1 MPNDLIME
9 IKDLKLTLNDQE
21 ILKGISFDIKKGEV
35 ISIIGSSGSGKTTLL
50 RCLNRLNELTS
61 GSIMFDGVDLLAKTT
76 NINKEREKIGF
87 VFQSFNLFNQTTV
100 LKNMILTITK
110 IKKVKKEIAVAKA
123 LELLDMVGLKDSANK
138 RVEILSGGMKQR
150 VAIARTLMMDPS
162 LILFDEPTSA
172 LDPEMVGEVL
182 NVIKSLAEKGMTMVI
197 VTHEMEFARRISD
210 RILFIDE
217 GIILKEG
224 TPEEIFDYPDNER
237 IINFVKREM

>member
-50 RCLNRLNELTS
+50 RCLNRLNEPTS

-87 VFQSFNLFNQTTV
+87 VFQSFNLFSQTTV
-100 LKNMILTITK
+100 LKNMILAATK
-110 IKKVKKEIAVAKA
+110 IKKIKKDTAVVKA

-197 VTHEMEFARRISD
+197 VTHEMKFARKISD

-224 TPEEIFDYPDNER
+224 TPEEIFDHPDNER

>member
-50 RCLNRLNELTS
+50 RCLNRLNEPTS

-100 LKNMILTITK
+100 LKNMILAATK
-110 IKKVKKEIAVAKA
+110 IKKIKKDIAVAKA

-197 VTHEMEFARRISD
+197 VTHEMEFARKISD

-224 TPEEIFDYPDNER
+224 TPEEIFNHPDNER
-237 IINFVKREM
+237 IINFVKR

>member
-9 IKDLKLTLNDQE
+9 IKDLKLTLNNQE
-21 ILKGISFDIKKGEV
+21 ILKGVSFDIKKGEV

-50 RCLNRLNELTS
+50 RCLNRLNEPTS

-100 LKNMILTITK
+100 LKNMILAATK
-110 IKKVKKEIAVAKA
+110 IKKIKKDVAVEKA

-197 VTHEMEFARRISD
+197 VTHEMEFARKISD
-210 RILFIDE
+210 HILFIDE

-224 TPEEIFDYPDNER
+224 TPEEIFDHPDNER

>member
-21 ILKGISFDIKKGEV
+21 ILKGVSFDIKKGEV

-50 RCLNRLNELTS
+50 RCLNRLNEPTS

-100 LKNMILTITK
+100 LKNMILAATK
-110 IKKVKKEIAVAKA
+110 IKKVKKDTAVVKA

-197 VTHEMEFARRISD
+197 VTHEMEFARKISD

>member
-9 IKDLKLTLNDQE
+9 IKDLILTLNDQE

-50 RCLNRLNELTS
+50 RCLNRLNEPTS

-100 LKNMILTITK
+100 LKNMILAATK
-110 IKKVKKEIAVAKA
+110 IKKIKKDIAVAKA

-197 VTHEMEFARRISD
+197 VTHEMEFARKISD

-224 TPEEIFDYPDNER
+224 TPEEIFDHPDNER
-237 IINFVKREM
+237 IVNFVKREM

>member
-50 RCLNRLNELTS
+50 RCLNRLNEPTS

-100 LKNMILTITK
+100 LKNMILAATK
-110 IKKVKKEIAVAKA
+110 IKKIKKDIAIAKA

-197 VTHEMEFARRISD
+197 VTHEMEFARKISD

-224 TPEEIFDYPDNER
+224 TPEEIFDHPDNER

>member
-9 IKDLKLTLNDQE
+9 IKDLKLTLNNQE

-50 RCLNRLNELTS
+50 RCLNRLNEPTS
-61 GSIMFDGVDLLAKTT
+61 GSIMFDGVNLLAKTT

-100 LKNMILTITK
+100 LKNMILAATK
-110 IKKVKKEIAVAKA
+110 IKKIKKDVAVEKA

-197 VTHEMEFARRISD
+197 VTHEMEFARKISD

-224 TPEEIFDYPDNER
+224 TPEEIFDHPDNER

>member
-50 RCLNRLNELTS
+50 RCLNRLNEPTS

-100 LKNMILTITK
+100 LKNMILAATK
-110 IKKVKKEIAVAKA
+110 IKKIKKDIAVVRA

-197 VTHEMEFARRISD
+197 VTHEMEFARKISD

-224 TPEEIFDYPDNER
+224 TPEEIFDHPDNER

>member
-9 IKDLKLTLNDQE
+9 IKDLKLTLNNQE

-50 RCLNRLNELTS
+50 RCLNRLNEPTS

-100 LKNMILTITK
+100 LKNMILAATK
-110 IKKVKKEIAVAKA
+110 IKKIKKDIAIAKA

-197 VTHEMEFARRISD
+197 VTHEMEFARKISD

-224 TPEEIFDYPDNER
+224 TPEEIFDHPDNER

>member
-50 RCLNRLNELTS
+50 RCLNRLNEPTS

-100 LKNMILTITK
+100 LKNMILAATK
-110 IKKVKKEIAVAKA
+110 IKKIKKDIAVVKA

-197 VTHEMEFARRISD
+197 VTHEMEFARKISD

-224 TPEEIFDYPDNER
+224 TPEEIFDHPDNER
-237 IINFVKREM
+237 IVNFVKREM

>member
-50 RCLNRLNELTS
+50 RCLNRLNEPTS
-61 GSIMFDGVDLLAKTT
+61 GSIMFDGVNLLAKTT
-76 NINKEREKIGF
+76 TINKEHEKIGF

-100 LKNMILTITK
+100 LKNMILAATK
-110 IKKVKKEIAVAKA
+110 IKKIKKDVAVVKA

-197 VTHEMEFARRISD
+197 VTHEMEFARKISD

-224 TPEEIFDYPDNER
+224 TPEEIFDHPDNER
-237 IINFVKREM
+237 IINFVKK

>member
-9 IKDLKLTLNDQE
+9 IKDLKLTLNNQE
-21 ILKGISFDIKKGEV
+21 ILKGVSFDIKKGEV

-50 RCLNRLNELTS
+50 RCLNRLNEPTS

-100 LKNMILTITK
+100 LKNMILAATK
-110 IKKVKKEIAVAKA
+110 IKKIKKDVAVEKA

-172 LDPEMVGEVL
+172 LDPEMVSEVL

-197 VTHEMEFARRISD
+197 VTHEMEFARKISD

-224 TPEEIFDYPDNER
+224 TPEEIFDYSDNER
-237 IINFVKREM
+237 ITNFVKREM

>member
-50 RCLNRLNELTS
+50 RCLNRLNEPTS

-100 LKNMILTITK
+100 LKNMILAATK
-110 IKKVKKEIAVAKA
+110 IKKIKKDIAVVKA

-150 VAIARTLMMDPS
+150 VTIARTLMMDPS

-197 VTHEMEFARRISD
+197 VTHEMEFARKISD

-224 TPEEIFDYPDNER
+224 TPEEIFDHPDNER